1 MYEKKRTSPRSQK
14 RGEFRKGEKRKT
26 KDNIKYKD
34 TKDNINYKDTKD
46 NIKLSQFTLLSKT
59 LTKEAAFIKGLE
71 IALRVTVP
79 SLIHWQYSQKKEIR
93 KQSLNMR
100 EREDEFQKSS
110 CPLFG
115 IFQQKREEMKISYF
129 RALLGNRRKMGD
141 VLFFSLAPMEIFLA
155 LIKISVSL

>member
-1 MYEKKRTSPRSQK
+1 MSGKNA

-79 SLIHWQYSQKKEIR
+79 PLIHWQYSQKKEIR
-93 KQSLNMR
+93 K
-100 EREDEFQKSS
+100 
-110 CPLFG
+110 
-115 IFQQKREEMKISYF
+115 
-129 RALLGNRRKMGD
+129 
-141 VLFFSLAPMEIFLA
+141 
-155 LIKISVSL
+155 

>member
-1 MYEKKRTSPRSQK
+1 MLPWKE
-14 RGEFRKGEKRKT
+14 KGEMRKT
-26 KDNIKYKD
+26 KDNIKYKDAKNNIKYKD

-93 KQSLNMR
+93 K
-100 EREDEFQKSS
+100 
-110 CPLFG
+110 
-115 IFQQKREEMKISYF
+115 
-129 RALLGNRRKMGD
+129 
-141 VLFFSLAPMEIFLA
+141 
-155 LIKISVSL
+155 